1 MRPLLHLIK
10 ANSQTVK
17 IVAVMCIFVLLARR
31 MDWMLVESLARDIS
45 LSFTSI
51 ALLLIIGQLL
61 LLAYRWKIFMN
72 AEKELIGYGIAV
84 NITTASQLANF
95 LFINSVGGIV
105 VKIAL
110 ARHYGLNLLKSI
122 CATIADRLM
131 TLLAIVVYAV
141 LFLPYF
147 TGYVPPHILDSLIAL
162 IAFSLVIAF
171 LFPSLLMNFM
181 KPLIMKNRQ
190 LTSTVIY
197 LRKIIRRPD
206 LAGPVLATSFAGQF
220 FYFLAVCFAA
230 ESIGLQFETAHLIA
244 MLPIIT
250 LISSLPI
257 SFGGW
262 GIREGAFV
270 FWLHL
275 VGIPAESA
283 FLISVQIGLLGIVS
297 TLIMATPALLSG
309 KLQTVIQKATAFRA

>member
-1 MRPLLHLIK
+1 MKTHRQAIK
-10 ANSQTVK
+10 
-17 IVAVMCIFVLLARR
+17 IIAVLCIFALLALK
-31 MDWMLVESLARDIS
+31 MDWASVENLARNIS
-45 LSFTSI
+45 LSYTSI

-72 AEKELIGYGIAV
+72 AEKNLIKYDIAL
-84 NITTASQLANF
+84 NITVASQLANV

-110 ARHYGLNLLKSI
+110 ARHYGLSILKSI

-147 TGYVPPHILDSLIAL
+147 KGFVPPSVLDSLIAL
-162 IAFSLVIAF
+162 IGVSLVIAF
-171 LFPSLLMNFM
+171 LSPSLLVNFM
-181 KPLIMKNRQ
+181 KPLIMKNRHM
-190 LTSTVIY
+190 TSTFIY
-197 LRKIIRRPD
+197 LRKIIRRSD
-206 LAGPVLATSFAGQF
+206 LAGPVLATSFAGQL
-220 FYFLAVCFAA
+220 FYFMAVCFAA
-230 ESIGLQFETAHLIA
+230 KSIGLQFEITHLMA
-244 MLPIIT
+244 MLPVIT

-270 FWLHL
+270 FWLNL

-283 FLISVQIGLLGIVS
+283 FLISVEIGFLGILS
-297 TLIMATPALLSG
+297 TLIMALPALFSG
-309 KLQTVIQKATAFRA
+309 KLQSVIQKATAFRYEHG